1 MNKFLKNFYNLYSED
16 NQVCYKA
23 ILEKKDWLF
32 QTLYIPIHF
41 KETIEDGKSLY
52 LELYG
57 LLDSSF
63 EFSKL
68 EYSKDIFGSL
78 DLEKVLKITSNFNE
92 KFRFLKL
99 INKIPS
105 SFEEDTFYVEV
116 NMPKMEDK
124 VYKELVANFYPCL
137 SKEELE
143 LTFNENDDLELL
155 KLAMIGDIN
164 EWVLILSVDALI
176 NNRYYLPL
184 CEMIH
189 YNKKLTKE
197 QKESIFEISEKIEV
211 GVEEYE

>member
-1 MNKFLKNFYNLYSED
+1 MNKFLKNFYDLYSED
-16 NQVCYKA
+16 NQICYKA

-41 KETIEDGKSLY
+41 KETIEEEKSLY

-57 LLDSSF
+57 LLDTSF

-68 EYSKDIFGSL
+68 EYSKEIFASL
-78 DLEKVLKITSNFNE
+78 DLEKVLKIISKFNE

-99 INKIPS
+99 INKLPTN
-105 SFEEDTFYVEV
+105 FEEDTFYVEV
-116 NMPKMEDK
+116 NMHKMDDK

-137 SKEELE
+137 TREELE
-143 LTFNENDDLELL
+143 LTYDENSDLELL
-155 KLAMIGDIN
+155 KLPMVGDIN
-164 EWVLILSVDALI
+164 EWVLILSNEALL

-184 CEMIH
+184 CEMIY
-189 YNKKLTKE
+189 YNKNLTKD
-197 QKESIFEISEKIEV
+197 QKDTILDISEKIEV